1 MTTRMEISN
10 SSMVVDE
17 EEEKEEVV
25 EKEDACWNED
35 TKATR
40 RYHVLSRLAEKQEW
54 NRVHDE
60 RPCAKYSKRK

>member
-1 MTTRMEISN
+1 
-10 SSMVVDE
+10 MVE
-17 EEEKEEVV
+17 EEEKEVV